1 MSGMSSSPLGGEF
14 YSEDCRFPEPKYRKY
29 KNSKFSML
37 SMIFAIQIM
46 NFGSDSIQKDQ
57 NAKNKSKALAGMKKI
72 AGF

>member
-1 MSGMSSSPLGGEF
+1 
-14 YSEDCRFPEPKYRKY
+14 
-29 KNSKFSML
+29 ML

-72 AGF
+72 AGFWWVTRPQPVSKQIQ